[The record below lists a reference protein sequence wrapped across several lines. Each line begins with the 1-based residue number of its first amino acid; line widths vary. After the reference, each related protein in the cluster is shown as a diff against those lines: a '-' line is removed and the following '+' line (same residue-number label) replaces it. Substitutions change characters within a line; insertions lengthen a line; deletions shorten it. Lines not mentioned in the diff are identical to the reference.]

1 MYTLTGS
8 EVRDVFLGG
17 KVLAC
22 GGGGEI
28 EWAEPFVRE
37 IESRKLRVRI
47 AGPSDLK
54 AKDRVCV
61 PGGIGAG
68 STPEAREHVK
78 AVPQIAEPDRLLPTM
93 ARRALTAFEE
103 ELDTRFDKFLAVNL
117 GPVLWGLPMY
127 LAAVTNRAC
136 LDGDC
141 AGRAI
146 PEWTTTT
153 LNVKRLRLAP
163 SVIVSAYGDRVTID
177 ASQTNERTE
186 QVGRAVA
193 VECGGW
199 CVMMTCST
207 QGSKVRHAYVP
218 CTIEKAWEIGKAI
231 RQARE
236 EDKDPLPACLAT
248 AGGIPLFEGRVVSY
262 DRNERGG
269 FMYGEIVMEG
279 LDRDRRK
286 VCKIYQKTEY
296 NVAWVDEEVVAT
308 SPDSICIVD
317 RRTAEGLTSFP
328 DVDVGPYRRVREV
341 DFRAG
346 REVVVFGIPAHPIW
360 QSERGVELFGPKH
373 FGFDIPYVPV
383 DRRRGEGRLSKPR

>member
-1 MYTLTGS
+1 MYALRGADI
-8 EVRDVFLGG
+8 RDVFLGG

-37 IESRKLRVRI
+37 IESRNLRVRV
-47 AGPSDLK
+47 ATSSDLK
-54 AKDRVCV
+54 GRDRVCV

-68 STPEAREHVK
+68 SSSEARERLK
-78 AVPQIAEPDRLLPTM
+78 AVRQIAPPDRLLPTM
-93 ARRALTAFEE
+93 AQNALEAFEE
-103 ELDTRFDKFLAVNL
+103 QLNARFDKFLAVNL

-163 SVIVSAYGDRVTID
+163 SVIVSAYGDRVSIKE
-177 ASQTNERTE
+177 SQTNERTE

-199 CVMMTCST
+199 CVMVTCST
-207 QGSKVRHAYVP
+207 RGADVRNAYVP
-218 CTIEKAWEIGKAI
+218 GTIEKAWRIGKAI
-231 RQARE
+231 RHARE
-236 EDKDPLPACLAT
+236 EGKDPFPVCLAE
-248 AGGIPLFEGRVVSY
+248 AEGIKLFDGQVTSY

-269 FMYGEIVMEG
+269 FMYGEILLEG
-279 LDRDRRK
+279 SGQDKGK
-286 VCKIYQKTEY
+286 VCRIYQKTEY
-296 NVAWVDEEVVAT
+296 NIAWVDKEVVAT
-308 SPDSICIVD
+308 SPDSICVVD
-317 RRTAEGLTSFP
+317 RHTAEGLTSFP
-328 DVDVGPYRRVREV
+328 DVDVGPYRRVRDV
-341 DFRAG
+341 DFRPG
-346 REVVVFGIPAHPIW
+346 RDVIVFGTPAHPIW
-360 QSERGVELFGPKH
+360 RTKRGVELFGPKH
-373 FGFDIPYVPV
+373 FGFDLPYVPLN
-383 DRRRGEGRLSKPR
+383 RRRSRSQRSDTS